1 MKVTS
6 IKNIYLKEYE
16 LKQAIV
22 EYLEKT
28 EEDLAQ
34 HLYDNNCSME
44 WKDEEYF
51 VVSIDGEAEEVLPE
65 AGNTNYPHSRL
76 FCVAY
81 QEGGVGC
88 PDCYDFICDGCGKG
102 REGEP
107 AEATIA
113 ADYRTGVVMCEEC
126 SGGNTTERVEEQTER
141 LEKITEQKKINKV
154 FDQITSCANKA
165 AQQVMKDHKETF
177 QKLAEGE
184 NKQPFTN
191 DKTK

>member
-1 MKVTS
+1 
-6 IKNIYLKEYE
+6 
-16 LKQAIV
+16 
-22 EYLEKT
+22 
-28 EEDLAQ
+28 
-34 HLYDNNCSME
+34 
-44 WKDEEYF
+44 
-51 VVSIDGEAEEVLPE
+51 
-65 AGNTNYPHSRL
+65 
-76 FCVAY
+76 
-81 QEGGVGC
+81 
-88 PDCYDFICDGCGKG
+88 
-102 REGEP
+102 
-107 AEATIA
+107 
-113 ADYRTGVVMCEEC
+113 MCEEC